1 MDSTERD
8 AVIRG
13 VAAFMAE
20 CVDAVRADDGSDS
33 PDLRA
38 VLKEH
43 LGQDPGSLPVV
54 GLLVQPHQFV
64 NLDVAVKWAV
74 EAHGGGTVI
83 GVGGGDQR
91 HHFSFGDLVQRAGR
105 WGRYPVAAVEC
116 AALASGPAE
125 QTQVVAYGVHLFRY
139 DGTAVAVLQ
148 RQSQSR
154 FGRDQAGIE
163 VLAPP
168 GVAESLLAEVR
179 TAMVERSVFRGQVLT
194 LGPSDEAYHSGV
206 GGITFHSRPHLTA
219 DEIVLPPGALA
230 RIERHV
236 LGVAVHREALL
247 VAGQHLK
254 RGVLLYG
261 PPGTGKTHTVRYL
274 LAQMADVTTV
284 LLSGVSLQF
293 VGAAAELAVALQ
305 PALVVLEDV
314 DLVAENRDL
323 QSDAQPL
330 LFTVMEAMDG
340 LAGDADVAFLLT
352 TNRADLLEP
361 ALAQRPGR
369 VDLAVEIPL
378 PDRPA
383 RAALLRLYARGLP
396 LTSGALDDAADRTEG
411 ITASFV
417 KELLRR
423 TTLLAIEEGRPVTD
437 TDLTNALDELHHDRE
452 TLTRSLL
459 GSPA

>member
-1 MDSTERD
+1 
-8 AVIRG
+8 
-13 VAAFMAE
+13 
-20 CVDAVRADDGSDS
+20 
-33 PDLRA
+33 
-38 VLKEH
+38 
-43 LGQDPGSLPVV
+43 
-54 GLLVQPHQFV
+54 
-64 NLDVAVKWAV
+64 
-74 EAHGGGTVI
+74 
-83 GVGGGDQR
+83 
-91 HHFSFGDLVQRAGR
+91 
-105 WGRYPVAAVEC
+105 VAAVER

-125 QTQVVAYGVHLFRY
+125 QTQVVAFGIHLFRY
-139 DGTAVAVLQ
+139 DGTPVAVLQ

-163 VLAPP
+163 VLAP
-168 GVAESLLAEVR
+168 GGAADLLLAEVR
-179 TAMVERSVFRGQVLT
+179 TAMVQRSVFRGQVLT
-194 LGPSDEAYHSGV
+194 LGPADEAYRSGV
-206 GGITFHSRPHLTA
+206 GGISFHPRPQLTA

-236 LGVAVHREALL
+236 VGVATHRQALL
-247 VAGQHLK
+247 AAGQHLK

-274 LAQMADVTTV
+274 LAQMTEVTTI
-284 LLSGVSLQF
+284 LLSGVSLRF

-305 PALVVLEDV
+305 PALIVLEDV
-314 DLVAENRDL
+314 DLVAEHRDL
-323 QSDAQPL
+323 ESDAQPL
-330 LFTVMEAMDG
+330 LFTLMEAMDG

-423 TTLLAIEEGRPVTD
+423 TTLLAIEEGRPVAD
-437 TDLTNALDELHHDRE
+437 ADLMNALDELHHDRE
-452 TLTRSLL
+452 ALTRSLL

>member
-1 MDSTERD
+1 
-8 AVIRG
+8 
-13 VAAFMAE
+13 
-20 CVDAVRADDGSDS
+20 
-33 PDLRA
+33 
-38 VLKEH
+38 
-43 LGQDPGSLPVV
+43 
-54 GLLVQPHQFV
+54 
-64 NLDVAVKWAV
+64 
-74 EAHGGGTVI
+74 
-83 GVGGGDQR
+83 
-91 HHFSFGDLVQRAGR
+91 
-105 WGRYPVAAVEC
+105 
-116 AALASGPAE
+116 
-125 QTQVVAYGVHLFRY
+125 
-139 DGTAVAVLQ
+139 
-148 RQSQSR
+148 
-154 FGRDQAGIE
+154 

-247 VAGQHLK
+247 AAGQHLK